1 MHKKRHLL
9 RQELMEILYQHRLLN
24 RDVFLISEHYEF
36 DVHDADAQFILKL
49 LEFIHINEEVLIEKL
64 SSYLKDWEFERIPC
78 VDQAILLIASAE
90 LERALEDR
98 AVIIDEAVLLAK
110 TFSDDEA
117 YKYINAILDAYE

>member
-1 MHKKRHLL
+1 MRKKRHLL
-9 RQELMEILYQHRLLN
+9 RQELMEILYQHRLL
-24 RDVFLISEHYEF
+24 DKDLFILSESYEF
-36 DVHDADAQFILKL
+36 NPVDEDSAFILKL
-49 LEFIHINEEVLIEKL
+49 MEFIHINEEVLIEKL
-64 SSYLKDWEFERIPC
+64 STYLKEWEFERIPH
-78 VDQAILLIASAE
+78 VDQAILLMGSAE